1 MFRKKKTYV
10 ILVIIIAI
18 VGGAIYFKNKKP
30 KVEYTTQDVKTGT
43 LAQTVAVT
51 GVLASPNQAD
61 LSFKISGRLEKMYV
75 DIGDPV
81 TKGQKIAT
89 IDGGTLN
96 SQLNQA
102 RAELRSQK
110 QTLANM
116 KRGGFRVQQ
125 ERAQREQVRSAEA
138 AVSQILDQIKETTIY
153 APIDGFIIKK
163 SSEVGEIIAANSAA
177 GNTPVVTIARND
189 DLEIQ
194 TNVPESDI
202 VKVALGQN
210 ADVTLDAL
218 TSSDVFNAKVS
229 EIEPASTVIQ
239 DVVYYKV
246 KLRFDNLD
254 PRFKNGMS
262 TDADIKT
269 AERNNVVYAPMRAV
283 KTENGQKYVEVLKDE
298 KNAVTEKVNVTT
310 GMEGDDGM
318 VEIKSGLKGGE
329 KVVTLTK
336 SV

>member
-1 MFRKKKTYV
+1 MFKKKKTYV
-10 ILVIIIAI
+10 ILIIIIAI
-18 VGGAIYFKNKKP
+18 VGSVFYFKNKKP

-43 LAQTVAVT
+43 LAQTVSVT

-81 TKGQKIAT
+81 VKGQKIAT

-102 RAELRSQK
+102 KAELRSQK
-110 QTLANM
+110 QTLASM
-116 KRGGFRVQQ
+116 KRGGYNVEK
-125 ERAQREQVRSAEA
+125 ERAQREQVRAAEA
-138 AVSQILDQIKETTIY
+138 AVSQILDQIRETTIY

-189 DLEIQ
+189 DLEIR

-202 VKVALGQN
+202 VKVTLGQN

-218 TSSDVFNAKVS
+218 SSADVFNAKVS

-246 KLRFDNLD
+246 KLKFDSLD

-269 AERNNVVYAPMRAV
+269 AERSNVVFAPMRAV

-298 KNAVTEKVNVTT
+298 KNGVTEKVNVTT
-310 GMEGDDGM
+310 GMGGDDGM

-336 SV
+336 NI

>member
-1 MFRKKKTYV
+1 MLKKKKTYV
-10 ILVIIIAI
+10 ILIIIIAI
-18 VGGAIYFKNKKP
+18 VGGVFYFKNKKP

-43 LAQTVAVT
+43 LAQTVSVT

-81 TKGQKIAT
+81 IKGQKIAT

-102 RAELRSQK
+102 RADLRSQK
-110 QTLANM
+110 QTLASM
-116 KRGGFRVQQ
+116 KRGGYNVEK
-125 ERAQREQVRSAEA
+125 ERAQREQVRAAEA
-138 AVSQILDQIKETTIY
+138 AVSQILDQIRETTIY

-202 VKVALGQN
+202 VKVQLGQN

-218 TSSDVFNAKVS
+218 SSSDVFNAKVS

-246 KLRFDNLD
+246 KLKFDNLD

-269 AERNNVVYAPMRAV
+269 AEKNNVVYAPMRAV
-283 KTENGQKYVEVLKDE
+283 KTENGGKFVEVLKDE
-298 KNAVTEKVNVTT
+298 KNGMTEKVNVTT

-318 VEIKSGLKGGE
+318 VEIRSGLKGGE

-336 SV
+336 TP

>member
-1 MFRKKKTYV
+1 MFKKKKTYV

-30 KVEYTTQDVKTGT
+30 RVEYTTQDVKTGT
-43 LAQTVAVT
+43 LAQTVSVT

-81 TKGQKIAT
+81 VKGQKIAT
-89 IDGGTLN
+89 IDRGTLN
-96 SQLNQA
+96 AQLNQA
-102 RAELRSQK
+102 QSEVHAQK
-110 QTLANM
+110 DTLANM
-116 KRGGFRVQQ
+116 KRGGYNLQQ
-125 ERAQREQVRSAEA
+125 KNAQRDVVKKDEA
-138 AVSQILDQIKETTIY
+138 AVQEILDQIQETTIY

-202 VKVALGQN
+202 VKVQLGQN
-210 ADVTLDAL
+210 AEVTLDAL
-218 TSSDVFNAKVS
+218 TSSDIFNAKVS

-246 KLRFDNLD
+246 KLKFASLD
-254 PRFKNGMS
+254 PRFRNGMS
-262 TDADIKT
+262 TDAAIKT

-336 SV
+336 TL